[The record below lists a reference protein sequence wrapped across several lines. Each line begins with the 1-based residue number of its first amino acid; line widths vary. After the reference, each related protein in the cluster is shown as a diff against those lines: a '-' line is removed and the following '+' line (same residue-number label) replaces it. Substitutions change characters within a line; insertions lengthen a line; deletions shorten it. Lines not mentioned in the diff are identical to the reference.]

1 MGWADKNNFD
11 AKVKCRKE
19 GGRLMRL
26 TSMADIKFL
35 SQAAAQYA
43 WRHPYHMHAVAIED
57 LTLVGDW
64 KSYDVAIDINLW
76 SSNQSYMGAPIGND
90 CAKLVEEPANPT
102 IDGYRLAE
110 YNCADP
116 RPFICEIPRTVH
128 NTGQAW
134 TYDQQI
140 TCNHWIDSTD
150 GRPVMVDQE
159 YFKIF
164 IVVTF

>member
-64 KSYDVAIDINLW
+64 KSYDVAIDDNLW
-76 SSNQSYMGAPIGND
+76 SPSSAFGQPNGYD
-90 CAKLVEEPANPT
+90 CAMLAVELDE
-102 IDGYRLAE
+102 YWLLE

-134 TYDQQI
+134 TYDQQV